1 MNNKSM
7 DEDGSSW
14 YSTYGLVTT
23 ERIFDLLGITLDQD
37 DLYVISQSPQSPYY
51 QLLQVPLKN
60 IFNGII
66 INQATDYR
74 EYAQKMLV
82 DYLLSGAA
90 NLSEEQTKHEGARLE
105 LELMRTELI
114 ESGEK
119 FDLLQFE
126 HYKLINDSQRTSMD
140 LAATLP
146 DLDELPNEQQGTEVM
161 QTMQPFLEQAEA
173 LSRQIKNFRKQFYDT
188 ILKARDL
195 LDSIPEYFNQLES
208 QPEHMELL
216 HFDAKLGEEGM

>member
-7 DEDGSSW
+7 DENISTW
-14 YSTYGLVTT
+14 YSTYGLVTI

-37 DLYVISQSPQSPYY
+37 ALHTISQSPQSPYY
-51 QLLQVPLKN
+51 QLLQAPLKN

-66 INQATDYR
+66 INQASDYR

-105 LELMRTELI
+105 LELMRIALI
-114 ESGEK
+114 ETGEK

-126 HYKLINDSQRTSMD
+126 HYKLINESQRTSMD

-146 DLDELPNEQQGTEVM
+146 NSNVLLDEQQGTAIM
-161 QTMQPFLEQAEA
+161 QAMLPFVEQAEA
-173 LSRQIKNFRKQFYDT
+173 LSLQIKNFRKQFYET

-216 HFDAKLGEEGM
+216 HFDANLGEEGI